1 VVQFT
6 LILILIAMA
15 GLLLFSLRLLFTIRE
30 LNAKVEDVETELL
43 KLAKKLAELEN
54 ILTAKENDI
63 KLLQNHYRAIVRQ
76 IQGGSFK

>member
-54 ILTAKENDI
+54 MLTAKENDI

>member
-1 VVQFT
+1 MVQFT

>member
-1 VVQFT
+1 MVQFT

-54 ILTAKENDI
+54 MLTAKENDI

>member
-1 VVQFT
+1 
-6 LILILIAMA
+6 MA

-54 ILTAKENDI
+54 MLTAKENDI